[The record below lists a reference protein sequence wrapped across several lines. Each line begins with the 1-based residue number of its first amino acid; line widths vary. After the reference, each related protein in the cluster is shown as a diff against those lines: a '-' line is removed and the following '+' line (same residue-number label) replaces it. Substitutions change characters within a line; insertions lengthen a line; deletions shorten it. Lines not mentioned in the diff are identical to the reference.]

1 MKTVV
6 LQVPETYEIPA
17 QLFSMTPDEVGAVIT
32 IGIES
37 VLAGQQNALLL
48 SETTVETRIRETY
61 ESRIQQLVGQIT
73 EQERQRKCDQEAFL
87 SQQTQFKE
95 VFYKDNER
103 LREAIV
109 ERDVQIKTM
118 ELTKRDE
125 VAREIAE
132 MRDRTSAIIGEKERS
147 LESYRQTFERGLGS
161 LRLTTSAKGDAG
173 ERMFSQFAEQAFA
186 DFEGFSIENKSCIG
200 GQGDYHMFFK
210 DFNVLA
216 DAKLYTNKVGAQQR
230 TKIIGDLKRN
240 PHIRFAWLVSMNTKI
255 DRWDRGPVMF
265 EPIEGN
271 RYICHINEL
280 AEQSNPVAFLKSVW
294 FVCSIINEYLVK
306 EDVGDAEEVRYKDVH
321 LRSLDKFRAMRKTV
335 GELKQVILTLGSI
348 RDRLDSSIA
357 DLLRDEVPTL
367 MEAQNQTL
375 MAWLQANI
383 EYVNGDDS
391 AQIKSTD
398 MWYKF
403 RRDNAAT
410 LGDFTPEKFREGLGV
425 CLPEEQLVRGKGS
438 IVVKCVRW
446 VGSQSAAAIR
456 ITTTVFD
463 KTK

>member
-1 MKTVV
+1 MKTIT
-6 LQVPETYEIPA
+6 LKLPETYVVPVA
-17 QLFSMTPDEVGAVIT
+17 LFELGPDEVGAVIT
-32 IGIES
+32 IGVES

-61 ESRIQQLVGQIT
+61 ESRIQQLMSQIA
-73 EQERQRKCDQEAFL
+73 EQERQRKCDQEYFL

-95 VFYKDNER
+95 VFYKDIDK
-103 LREAIV
+103 LREGIV
-109 ERDVQIKTM
+109 ERDVRIKTM
-118 ELTKRDE
+118 ELAKRDE
-125 VAREIAE
+125 IGREIAE
-132 MRDRTSAIIGEKERS
+132 MRERTTAIIGEKERS
-147 LESYRQTFERGLGS
+147 LESYRQTFERGLSS
-161 LRLTTSAKGDAG
+161 LRLTTSAKGDVG

-186 DFEGFSIENKSCIG
+186 DFDGFAIENKSCIG
-200 GQGDYHMFFK
+200 GQGDYHLFFK

-280 AEQSNPVAFLKSVW
+280 VEQSNPAAFLKSVW

-306 EDVGDAEEVRYKDVH
+306 EDAGEADELRYKDIH
-321 LRSLDKFRAMRKTV
+321 LRSLEKFRAMRKTAA
-335 GELKQVILTLGSI
+335 ELKQVITTLGSI
-348 RDRLDSSIA
+348 KERLDSSIS

-367 MEAQNQTL
+367 MEAQNQML
-375 MAWLQANI
+375 MTWLQTNI
-383 EYVNGDDS
+383 EYVGGDDA

-403 RRDNAAT
+403 RRDNSAT
-410 LGDFTPEKFREGLGV
+410 LGDFTPEKFRDGLCV
-425 CLPEEQLVRGKGS
+425 CLPEEQLIRGKGS
-438 IVVKCVRW
+438 IVVKRVRW
-446 VGSQSAAAIR
+446 IGSNG
-456 ITTTVFD
+456 TTTI
-463 KTK
+463 KIAPI

>member
-1 MKTVV
+1 MKTIT
-6 LQVPETYEIPA
+6 LKLPETYVVPVG
-17 QLFSMTPDEVGAVIT
+17 LFELGPNEVGAVIT
-32 IGIES
+32 IGVES

-48 SETTVETRIRETY
+48 SETAVETRIRETY
-61 ESRIQQLVGQIT
+61 ESRIQQLMSQIG
-73 EQERQRKCDQEAFL
+73 EQERQRKCDQESFL

-103 LREAIV
+103 LREGIV
-109 ERDVQIKTM
+109 ERDVRIKTM
-118 ELTKRDE
+118 ELAKRDE
-125 VAREIAE
+125 IGREIAE
-132 MRDRTSAIIGEKERS
+132 MRERTTAIIGEKERS
-147 LESYRQTFERGLGS
+147 LETYRQTFERGLSS
-161 LRLTTSAKGDAG
+161 LRLTTSAKGDVG

-186 DFEGFSIENKSCIG
+186 DFDGFAIENKSCIG
-200 GQGDYHMFFK
+200 GQGDYHLFFK

-280 AEQSNPVAFLKSVW
+280 IEQSNPAAFLKSVW

-306 EDVGDAEEVRYKDVH
+306 EDAGEADELRYKDIH
-321 LRSLDKFRAMRKTV
+321 LRSLEKFRAMRKTV
-335 GELKQVILTLGSI
+335 AELKQVIATLGSI
-348 RDRLDSSIA
+348 KDRLDSSIA

-367 MEAQNQTL
+367 MEAQNQML
-375 MAWLQANI
+375 MTWLQTNI
-383 EYVNGDDS
+383 EYVSGDDS

-403 RRDNAAT
+403 RRDNSAT
-410 LGDFTPEKFREGLGV
+410 LGDFTPEKFRDGLCV
-425 CLPEEQLVRGKGS
+425 CLPEEQLIRGKGS
-438 IVVKCVRW
+438 IVVKRVRW
-446 VGSQSAAAIR
+446 IGSNGTAAIK
-456 ITTTVFD
+456 IAPL
-463 KTK
+463 

>member
-1 MKTVV
+1 MKTVT
-6 LQVPETYEIPA
+6 LQVPETYDIPA
-17 QLFSMTPDEVGAVIT
+17 QLFSFAPDEVGAVIQ
-32 IGIES
+32 IGVES
-37 VLAGQQNALLL
+37 VLAGKHSALLL

-61 ESRIQQLVGQIT
+61 ESRIQQLVTQIA
-73 EQERQRKCDQEAFL
+73 EQKETFI
-87 SQQTQFKE
+87 SQQAQFKE
-95 VFYKDNER
+95 FFYKDNER

-118 ELTKRDE
+118 ELAKRDE

-132 MRDRTSAIIGEKERS
+132 MRDRTTAIIGEKERS
-147 LESYRQTFERGLGS
+147 LETYRQTFERGLGS
-161 LRLTTSAKGDAG
+161 LRLTTSAKGDVG
-173 ERMFSQFAEQAFA
+173 ERMFNQIAEQAFT
-186 DFEGFSIENKSCIG
+186 DFDGFSIENKSCIG
-200 GQGDYHMFFK
+200 GQGDYHLFFK

-271 RYICHINEL
+271 RYLCHINEL
-280 AEQSNPVAFLKSVW
+280 AEQSNPAAFLKSVW
-294 FVCSIINEYLVK
+294 FVCSVINEYLVK
-306 EDVGDAEEVRYKDVH
+306 EDVGEAEELRYKDIH
-321 LRSLDKFRAMRKTV
+321 LRSIEKFRAMRKTA
-335 GELKQVILTLGSI
+335 GELKQVITTLGSI

-357 DLLRDEVPTL
+357 ELLRDEAPTL

-375 MAWLQANI
+375 MAWLRANI
-383 EYVNGDDS
+383 EYVAGDE
-391 AQIKSTD
+391 AATIKSTD

-425 CLPEEQLVRGKGS
+425 CLPEEQLIRGKGS

-446 VGSQSAAAIR
+446 VGSGTPIQ
-456 ITTTVFD
+456 ITTTIFD

>member
-1 MKTVV
+1 MKTIT
-6 LQVPETYEIPA
+6 LKLPETYVVPTA
-17 QLFSMTPDEVGAVIT
+17 LFELGPDEVGAVIT
-32 IGIES
+32 IGVES

-61 ESRIQQLVGQIT
+61 ESRIQQLMSQIA
-73 EQERQRKCDQEAFL
+73 EQERQRKCDQEYFL

-95 VFYKDNER
+95 VFYKDIDK
-103 LREAIV
+103 LREGIV
-109 ERDVQIKTM
+109 ERDVRIKTM
-118 ELTKRDE
+118 ELAKRDE
-125 VAREIAE
+125 IGREIAE
-132 MRDRTSAIIGEKERS
+132 MRERTTAIISEKERS
-147 LESYRQTFERGLGS
+147 LESYRQTFERGLSS
-161 LRLTTSAKGDAG
+161 LRLTTSAKGDVG
-173 ERMFSQFAEQAFA
+173 ERMFSQFAEQAFT
-186 DFEGFSIENKSCIG
+186 DFDGFAIENKSCIG
-200 GQGDYHMFFK
+200 GQGDYHLFFK

-280 AEQSNPVAFLKSVW
+280 VEQSNPAAFLKSVW

-306 EDVGDAEEVRYKDVH
+306 EDAGEADELRYKDIH
-321 LRSLDKFRAMRKTV
+321 LRSLEKFRAMRKTV
-335 GELKQVILTLGSI
+335 AELKQVIATLGSI
-348 RDRLDSSIA
+348 RERLDSSIA

-367 MEAQNQTL
+367 MEAQNQML
-375 MAWLQANI
+375 MAWLQTNI
-383 EYVNGDDS
+383 EYVSGDDA

-403 RRDNAAT
+403 RRDNSAT
-410 LGDFTPEKFREGLGV
+410 IGDFTPEKFRDGLCV
-425 CLPEEQLVRGKGS
+425 CLPEEQLIRGKGS
-438 IVVKCVRW
+438 IVVKRVRW
-446 VGSQSAAAIR
+446 IGSNGTAT
-456 ITTTVFD
+456 ITIL
-463 KTK
+463 KI

>member
-1 MKTVV
+1 MKTIT
-6 LQVPETYEIPA
+6 LKLPETYVVPVA
-17 QLFSMTPDEVGAVIT
+17 LFELGPDEVGAVIT
-32 IGIES
+32 IGVES

-61 ESRIQQLVGQIT
+61 ESRIQQLMSQIG
-73 EQERQRKCDQEAFL
+73 EQERQRKCDQESFL

-103 LREAIV
+103 LREAIA
-109 ERDVQIKTM
+109 ERDVRIKTM
-118 ELTKRDE
+118 ELAKRDE
-125 VAREIAE
+125 IGREIAE
-132 MRDRTSAIIGEKERS
+132 MRERTTAIIGEKERS
-147 LESYRQTFERGLGS
+147 LETYRQTFERGLSS
-161 LRLTTSAKGDAG
+161 LRLTTSAKGDVG

-186 DFEGFSIENKSCIG
+186 DFDGFAIENKSCIG
-200 GQGDYHMFFK
+200 GQGDYHLFFK

-280 AEQSNPVAFLKSVW
+280 VEQSNPAAFLKSVW

-306 EDVGDAEEVRYKDVH
+306 EDAGEADELRYKDIH
-321 LRSLDKFRAMRKTV
+321 LRSLEKFRAMRKTV
-335 GELKQVILTLGSI
+335 AELKQVIATLGSI
-348 RDRLDSSIA
+348 KERLDSSIS

-367 MEAQNQTL
+367 MEAQNQML
-375 MAWLQANI
+375 MTWLQTNI
-383 EYVNGDDS
+383 EYVGGDDS

-403 RRDNAAT
+403 RRDNSAT
-410 LGDFTPEKFREGLGV
+410 LGDFTPEKFRDGLCV
-425 CLPEEQLVRGKGS
+425 CLPEEQLIRGKGS
-438 IVVKCVRW
+438 IVVKRVRW
-446 VGSQSAAAIR
+446 IGSNGTAAIK
-456 ITTTVFD
+456 IAPL
-463 KTK
+463 

>member
-1 MKTVV
+1 MKTIT
-6 LQVPETYEIPA
+6 LKLPETYVVPVA
-17 QLFSMTPDEVGAVIT
+17 LFELGPDEVGAVIT
-32 IGIES
+32 IGVES

-61 ESRIQQLVGQIT
+61 ESRIQQLMSQIA
-73 EQERQRKCDQEAFL
+73 EQERQRKCDQEYFL

-95 VFYKDNER
+95 VFYKDIDK
-103 LREAIV
+103 LREGIV
-109 ERDVQIKTM
+109 ERDVRIKTM
-118 ELTKRDE
+118 ELAKRDE
-125 VAREIAE
+125 IGREIAE
-132 MRDRTSAIIGEKERS
+132 MRERTTAIIGEKERS
-147 LESYRQTFERGLGS
+147 LESYRQTFERGLSS
-161 LRLTTSAKGDAG
+161 LRLTTSAKGDVG

-186 DFEGFSIENKSCIG
+186 DFDGFAIENKSCIG
-200 GQGDYHMFFK
+200 GQGDYHLFFK

-280 AEQSNPVAFLKSVW
+280 VEQSNPAAFLKSVW

-306 EDVGDAEEVRYKDVH
+306 EDAGEADELRYKDIH
-321 LRSLDKFRAMRKTV
+321 LRSLEKFRAMRKTAA
-335 GELKQVILTLGSI
+335 ELKQVITTLGSI
-348 RDRLDSSIA
+348 KERLDSSIS

-367 MEAQNQTL
+367 MEAQNQML
-375 MAWLQANI
+375 MTWLQTNI
-383 EYVNGDDS
+383 EYVGGDDA

-403 RRDNAAT
+403 RRDNSAT
-410 LGDFTPEKFREGLGV
+410 LGDFTPEKFRDGLCV
-425 CLPEEQLVRGKGS
+425 CLPEEQLIRGKGS
-438 IVVKCVRW
+438 IVVKRVRW
-446 VGSQSAAAIR
+446 IGSNGTAAIT
-456 ITTTVFD
+456 IL
-463 KTK
+463 KIS

>member
-1 MKTVV
+1 MKTVT
-6 LQVPETYEIPA
+6 LQVPETYDIPV
-17 QLFSMTPDEVGAVIT
+17 QLFSFAPDEVGAVIQ
-32 IGIES
+32 IGVES
-37 VLAGQQNALLL
+37 VLAGKHSALLL

-61 ESRIQQLVGQIT
+61 ESRIQQLVAQIA
-73 EQERQRKCDQEAFL
+73 EQKETFI
-87 SQQTQFKE
+87 SQQAQFKE
-95 VFYKDNER
+95 FFYKDNER

-118 ELTKRDE
+118 ELAKRDE

-132 MRDRTSAIIGEKERS
+132 MRDRTTAIIGEKERS
-147 LESYRQTFERGLGS
+147 LETYRQTFERGLGS
-161 LRLTTSAKGDAG
+161 LRLTTSAKGDVG
-173 ERMFSQFAEQAFA
+173 ERMFNQIAEQAFA
-186 DFEGFSIENKSCIG
+186 DFDGFSIENKSCIG
-200 GQGDYHMFFK
+200 GQGDYHLFFK

-271 RYICHINEL
+271 RYLCHINEL
-280 AEQSNPVAFLKSVW
+280 AEQSNPAAFLKSVW
-294 FVCSIINEYLVK
+294 FVCSVINEYLVK
-306 EDVGDAEEVRYKDVH
+306 EDVGNAEELRYKDIH
-321 LRSLDKFRAMRKTV
+321 LRSIEKFRAMRKTAA
-335 GELKQVILTLGSI
+335 ELKQVITTLGSI
-348 RDRLDSSIA
+348 RERLDSSIA
-357 DLLRDEVPTL
+357 ELLRDEAPTL

-375 MAWLQANI
+375 MAWLRANI
-383 EYVNGDDS
+383 EYVAGDEA

-410 LGDFTPEKFREGLGV
+410 LGDFTPEKFREGLGI
-425 CLPEEQLVRGKGS
+425 CLPEEQLIRGKGS

-446 VGSQSAAAIR
+446 VGAGTPIQ
-456 ITTTVFD
+456 ITTTVID

>member
-1 MKTVV
+1 MKTIT
-6 LQVPETYEIPA
+6 LKLPETYVVPVA
-17 QLFSMTPDEVGAVIT
+17 LFELGPDEVGAVIT
-32 IGIES
+32 IGVES

-61 ESRIQQLVGQIT
+61 ESRIQQLMGQNA
-73 EQERQRKCDQEAFL
+73 EQERQRKCDQESFL

-103 LREAIV
+103 LREVIA
-109 ERDVQIKTM
+109 ERDVRIKTM
-118 ELTKRDE
+118 ELAKRDE
-125 VAREIAE
+125 IGREIAE
-132 MRDRTSAIIGEKERS
+132 MRERTTAIIGEKERS
-147 LESYRQTFERGLGS
+147 LESYRQTFERGLSS
-161 LRLTTSAKGDAG
+161 LRLTTSAKGDVG
-173 ERMFSQFAEQAFA
+173 ERMFSQFAEQAFT
-186 DFEGFSIENKSCIG
+186 DFDGFAIENKSCIG
-200 GQGDYHMFFK
+200 GQGDYHLFFK

-280 AEQSNPVAFLKSVW
+280 VEQSNPAAFLKSVW

-306 EDVGDAEEVRYKDVH
+306 EDAGEADELRYKDIH
-321 LRSLDKFRAMRKTV
+321 LRSLEKFRAMRKTV
-335 GELKQVILTLGSI
+335 AELKQVITTLGSI
-348 RDRLDSSIA
+348 KERLDSSIA

-367 MEAQNQTL
+367 MEAQNQML
-375 MAWLQANI
+375 MTWLQTNI
-383 EYVNGDDS
+383 EYVGGDDS

-403 RRDNAAT
+403 RRDNSAT
-410 LGDFTPEKFREGLGV
+410 IGDFTPEKFRDGLCV
-425 CLPEEQLVRGKGS
+425 CLPEEQLIRGKGS
-438 IVVKCVRW
+438 IVVKRVRW
-446 VGSQSAAAIR
+446 IGSNGTATIKIAPL
-456 ITTTVFD
+456 
-463 KTK
+463 

>member
-1 MKTVV
+1 MKTIT
-6 LQVPETYEIPA
+6 LKLPETYVVPVA
-17 QLFSMTPDEVGAVIT
+17 LFELGPDEVGAVIT
-32 IGIES
+32 IGVES

-61 ESRIQQLVGQIT
+61 ESRIQQLMCQIA
-73 EQERQRKCDQEAFL
+73 EQERQRKCDQEYFL

-95 VFYKDNER
+95 VFYKDIDK
-103 LREAIV
+103 LREGIV
-109 ERDVQIKTM
+109 ERDVRIKTM
-118 ELTKRDE
+118 ELAKRDE
-125 VAREIAE
+125 IGREIAE
-132 MRDRTSAIIGEKERS
+132 MRERTTAIIGEKERS
-147 LESYRQTFERGLGS
+147 LESYRQTFERGLSS
-161 LRLTTSAKGDAG
+161 LRLTTSAKGDVG

-186 DFEGFSIENKSCIG
+186 DFDGFAIENKSCIG
-200 GQGDYHMFFK
+200 GQGDYHLFFK

-280 AEQSNPVAFLKSVW
+280 VEQSNPAAFLKSVW

-306 EDVGDAEEVRYKDVH
+306 EDAGEADELRYKDIH
-321 LRSLDKFRAMRKTV
+321 LRSLEKFRAMRKTV
-335 GELKQVILTLGSI
+335 AELKQVIATLGSI
-348 RDRLDSSIA
+348 KDRLDSSIA

-367 MEAQNQTL
+367 MEAQNQML
-375 MAWLQANI
+375 MTWLQTNI
-383 EYVNGDDS
+383 EYVGGDDA

-403 RRDNAAT
+403 RRDNSAT
-410 LGDFTPEKFREGLGV
+410 LGDFTPEKFRDGLCV
-425 CLPEEQLVRGKGS
+425 CLPEEQLIRGKGS
-438 IVVKCVRW
+438 IVVKRVRW
-446 VGSQSAAAIR
+446 IGSNGTAAIT
-456 ITTTVFD
+456 IL
-463 KTK
+463 KI

>member
-1 MKTVV
+1 MKTIT
-6 LQVPETYEIPA
+6 LKLPETYIVPVA
-17 QLFSMTPDEVGAVIT
+17 LFELGPDEVGAVIT
-32 IGIES
+32 IGLES

-48 SETTVETRIRETY
+48 SETAVETRIRETY
-61 ESRIQQLVGQIT
+61 ESRIQQLMSQIG
-73 EQERQRKCDQEAFL
+73 EQERQRKCDQESFL

-103 LREAIV
+103 LREGIV
-109 ERDVQIKTM
+109 ERDVRIKTM
-118 ELTKRDE
+118 ELAKRDE
-125 VAREIAE
+125 IGREIAE
-132 MRDRTSAIIGEKERS
+132 MRERTTAIIGEKERS
-147 LESYRQTFERGLGS
+147 LETYRQTFERGLSS
-161 LRLTTSAKGDAG
+161 LRLTTSAKGDVG

-186 DFEGFSIENKSCIG
+186 DFDGFAIENKSCIG
-200 GQGDYHMFFK
+200 GQGDYHLFFK

-280 AEQSNPVAFLKSVW
+280 VEQSNPAAFLKSVW

-306 EDVGDAEEVRYKDVH
+306 EDAGEADELRYKDIH
-321 LRSLDKFRAMRKTV
+321 LRSLEKFRAMRKTV
-335 GELKQVILTLGSI
+335 AELKQVIATLGSI
-348 RDRLDSSIA
+348 KDRLDSSIS

-367 MEAQNQTL
+367 MEAQNQML
-375 MAWLQANI
+375 MTWLQTNI
-383 EYVNGDDS
+383 EYVGGDDA

-403 RRDNAAT
+403 RRDNSAT
-410 LGDFTPEKFREGLGV
+410 LGDFTPEKFRDGLCV
-425 CLPEEQLVRGKGS
+425 CLPEEQLIRGKGS
-438 IVVKCVRW
+438 IVVKRVRW
-446 VGSQSAAAIR
+446 IGSNGTGV
-456 ITTTVFD
+456 ITLL
-463 KTK
+463 KIS

>member
-1 MKTVV
+1 MKT
-6 LQVPETYEIPA
+6 LTLKLPETYVVPVA
-17 QLFSMTPDEVGAVIT
+17 LFELGPDEVGAVIT
-32 IGIES
+32 IGVES

-48 SETTVETRIRETY
+48 SETAVETRIRETY
-61 ESRIQQLVGQIT
+61 ESRIQQLMCQIA
-73 EQERQRKCDQEAFL
+73 EQERQRKCDQEYFL

-95 VFYKDNER
+95 VFYKDIDK
-103 LREAIV
+103 LREGIV
-109 ERDVQIKTM
+109 ERDVRIKTM
-118 ELTKRDE
+118 ELAKRDE
-125 VAREIAE
+125 IGREIAE
-132 MRDRTSAIIGEKERS
+132 MRERTTAIIGEKERS
-147 LESYRQTFERGLGS
+147 LESYRQTFERGLSS
-161 LRLTTSAKGDAG
+161 LRLTTSAKGDVG

-186 DFEGFSIENKSCIG
+186 DFDGFAIENKSCIG
-200 GQGDYHMFFK
+200 GQGDYHLFFK

-280 AEQSNPVAFLKSVW
+280 VEQSNPVAFLKSVW

-306 EDVGDAEEVRYKDVH
+306 EDAGEADELRYKDIH
-321 LRSLDKFRAMRKTV
+321 LRSLEKFRAMRKTV
-335 GELKQVILTLGSI
+335 AELKQVIATLGSI
-348 RDRLDSSIA
+348 KERLDSSIA

-367 MEAQNQTL
+367 MEAQNQML
-375 MAWLQANI
+375 MAWLQTNI
-383 EYVNGDDS
+383 EYVGGDDA

-403 RRDNAAT
+403 RRDNSAT
-410 LGDFTPEKFREGLGV
+410 LGDFTPEKFRDGLCV
-425 CLPEEQLVRGKGS
+425 CLPEEQLIRGKGS
-438 IVVKCVRW
+438 IVVKRVRW
-446 VGSQSAAAIR
+446 IGSNGTATIKIAPL
-456 ITTTVFD
+456 
-463 KTK
+463 

>member
-1 MKTVV
+1 MKTIT
-6 LQVPETYEIPA
+6 LKLPETYVVPVA
-17 QLFSMTPDEVGAVIT
+17 LFELGPDEVGAVIT
-32 IGIES
+32 IGVES

-61 ESRIQQLVGQIT
+61 ESRIQQLMSQIA
-73 EQERQRKCDQEAFL
+73 EQERQRKCDQEYFL

-95 VFYKDNER
+95 VFYKDIDK
-103 LREAIV
+103 LREGIV
-109 ERDVQIKTM
+109 ERDVRIKTM
-118 ELTKRDE
+118 ELAKRDE
-125 VAREIAE
+125 IGREIAE
-132 MRDRTSAIIGEKERS
+132 MRERTTAIIGEKERS
-147 LESYRQTFERGLGS
+147 LESYRQTFERGLSS
-161 LRLTTSAKGDAG
+161 LRLTTSAKGDVG

-186 DFEGFSIENKSCIG
+186 DFDGFAIENKSCIG
-200 GQGDYHMFFK
+200 GQGDYHLFFK

-280 AEQSNPVAFLKSVW
+280 VEQSNPAAFLKSVW

-306 EDVGDAEEVRYKDVH
+306 EDAGEADELRYKDIH
-321 LRSLDKFRAMRKTV
+321 LRSLEKFRAMRKTAA
-335 GELKQVILTLGSI
+335 ELKQVITTLGSI
-348 RDRLDSSIA
+348 KERLDSSIS

-367 MEAQNQTL
+367 MEAQNQML
-375 MAWLQANI
+375 MTWLQTNI
-383 EYVNGDDS
+383 EYVSGDDA

-403 RRDNAAT
+403 RRDNSAT
-410 LGDFTPEKFREGLGV
+410 LGDFTPEKFRDGLCV
-425 CLPEEQLVRGKGS
+425 CLPEEQLIRGKGS
-438 IVVKCVRW
+438 IVVKRVRW
-446 VGSQSAAAIR
+446 IGSNGTAAIT
-456 ITTTVFD
+456 IL
-463 KTK
+463 KIS

>member
-1 MKTVV
+1 MKTIT
-6 LQVPETYEIPA
+6 LKLPETYVVPA
-17 QLFSMTPDEVGAVIT
+17 ALFDLGPDEVGAVIT
-32 IGIES
+32 IGVES

-48 SETTVETRIRETY
+48 SETAVETRIRETY
-61 ESRIQQLVGQIT
+61 ESRIQQLMSQIG
-73 EQERQRKCDQEAFL
+73 EQERQRKCDQEYFL

-103 LREAIV
+103 LREAIA
-109 ERDVQIKTM
+109 ERDVRIKTM
-118 ELTKRDE
+118 ELAKRDE
-125 VAREIAE
+125 IGREIAE
-132 MRDRTSAIIGEKERS
+132 MRERTTAIIGEKERS
-147 LESYRQTFERGLGS
+147 LESYRQTFERGLSS
-161 LRLTTSAKGDAG
+161 LRLTTSAKGDVG

-186 DFEGFSIENKSCIG
+186 DFDGFAIENKSCIG
-200 GQGDYHMFFK
+200 GQGDYHLFFK

-280 AEQSNPVAFLKSVW
+280 VEQSNPAAFLKSVW

-306 EDVGDAEEVRYKDVH
+306 EDAGEADELRYKDIH
-321 LRSLDKFRAMRKTV
+321 LRSLEKFRAMRKTV
-335 GELKQVILTLGSI
+335 AELKQVIATLGSI
-348 RDRLDSSIA
+348 KERLDSSIA

-367 MEAQNQTL
+367 MEAQNQML
-375 MAWLQANI
+375 MTWLQTNI
-383 EYVNGDDS
+383 EYVGGDDA

-403 RRDNAAT
+403 RRDNSAT
-410 LGDFTPEKFREGLGV
+410 LGDFTPEKFRDGLCV
-425 CLPEEQLVRGKGS
+425 CLPEEQLIRGKGS
-438 IVVKCVRW
+438 IVVKRVRW
-446 VGSQSAAAIR
+446 IGSNGTAAIK
-456 ITTTVFD
+456 IAPL
-463 KTK
+463 

>member
-1 MKTVV
+1 MKTIT
-6 LQVPETYEIPA
+6 LKLPETYIVPVA
-17 QLFSMTPDEVGAVIT
+17 LFELGPDEVGAVIT
-32 IGIES
+32 IGLES

-48 SETTVETRIRETY
+48 SETAVETRIRETY
-61 ESRIQQLVGQIT
+61 ESRIQQLMSQIG
-73 EQERQRKCDQEAFL
+73 EQERQRKCDQESFL

-103 LREAIV
+103 LREGIV
-109 ERDVQIKTM
+109 ERDVRIKTM
-118 ELTKRDE
+118 ELAKRDE
-125 VAREIAE
+125 IGREIAE
-132 MRDRTSAIIGEKERS
+132 MRERTTAIIGEKERS
-147 LESYRQTFERGLGS
+147 LETYRQTFERGLSS
-161 LRLTTSAKGDAG
+161 LRLTTSAKGDVG
-173 ERMFSQFAEQAFA
+173 ERMFSQFAEQAFT
-186 DFEGFSIENKSCIG
+186 DFDGFAIENKSCIG
-200 GQGDYHMFFK
+200 GQGDYHLFFK

-280 AEQSNPVAFLKSVW
+280 VEQSNPAAFLKSVW

-306 EDVGDAEEVRYKDVH
+306 EDAGEADELRYKDIH
-321 LRSLDKFRAMRKTV
+321 LRSLEKFRAMRKTV
-335 GELKQVILTLGSI
+335 AELKQVIATLGSI
-348 RDRLDSSIA
+348 KDRLDSSIS

-367 MEAQNQTL
+367 MEAQNQML
-375 MAWLQANI
+375 MTWLQTNI
-383 EYVNGDDS
+383 EYVGGDDA

-403 RRDNAAT
+403 RRDNSAT
-410 LGDFTPEKFREGLGV
+410 LGDFTPEKFRDGLCV
-425 CLPEEQLVRGKGS
+425 CLPEEQLIRGKGS
-438 IVVKCVRW
+438 IVVKRVRW
-446 VGSQSAAAIR
+446 IGSNGTGV
-456 ITTTVFD
+456 ITLL
-463 KTK
+463 KIS

>member
-1 MKTVV
+1 MKTIT
-6 LQVPETYEIPA
+6 LKLPETYVVPVA
-17 QLFSMTPDEVGAVIT
+17 LFELGPDEVGAVIT
-32 IGIES
+32 IGVES

-61 ESRIQQLVGQIT
+61 ESRIQQLMSQIA
-73 EQERQRKCDQEAFL
+73 EQERQRKCDQEYFL

-95 VFYKDNER
+95 VFYKDIDK
-103 LREAIV
+103 LREGIV
-109 ERDVQIKTM
+109 ERDVRIKTM
-118 ELTKRDE
+118 ELAKRDE
-125 VAREIAE
+125 IGREIAE
-132 MRDRTSAIIGEKERS
+132 MRERTTAIIGEKERS
-147 LESYRQTFERGLGS
+147 LESYRQTFERGLSS
-161 LRLTTSAKGDAG
+161 LRLTTSAKGDVG

-186 DFEGFSIENKSCIG
+186 DFDGFAIENKSCIG
-200 GQGDYHMFFK
+200 GQGDYHLFFK

-280 AEQSNPVAFLKSVW
+280 VEQSNPAAFLKSVW

-306 EDVGDAEEVRYKDVH
+306 EDAGEADELRYKDIH
-321 LRSLDKFRAMRKTV
+321 LRSLEKFRAMRKTV
-335 GELKQVILTLGSI
+335 AELKQVITTLGSI
-348 RDRLDSSIA
+348 KERLDSSIS

-367 MEAQNQTL
+367 MEAQNQML
-375 MAWLQANI
+375 MTWLQTNI
-383 EYVNGDDS
+383 EYVGGDDA

-403 RRDNAAT
+403 RRDNSAT
-410 LGDFTPEKFREGLGV
+410 LGDFTPEKFRDGLCV
-425 CLPEEQLVRGKGS
+425 CLPEEQLIRGKGS
-438 IVVKCVRW
+438 IVVKRVRW
-446 VGSQSAAAIR
+446 IGSNG
-456 ITTTVFD
+456 TTTI
-463 KTK
+463 KIAPI

>member
-1 MKTVV
+1 MKTIT
-6 LQVPETYEIPA
+6 LKLPETYIVPVA
-17 QLFSMTPDEVGAVIT
+17 LFELGPDEVGAVIT
-32 IGIES
+32 IGLES

-48 SETTVETRIRETY
+48 SETAVETRIRETY
-61 ESRIQQLVGQIT
+61 ESRIQQLMSQIG
-73 EQERQRKCDQEAFL
+73 EQERQRKCDQESFL

-103 LREAIV
+103 LREGIV
-109 ERDVQIKTM
+109 ERDVRIKTM
-118 ELTKRDE
+118 ELAKRDE
-125 VAREIAE
+125 IGREIAE
-132 MRDRTSAIIGEKERS
+132 MRERTTAIIGEKERS
-147 LESYRQTFERGLGS
+147 LETYRQTFERGLSS
-161 LRLTTSAKGDAG
+161 LRLTTSAKGDVG
-173 ERMFSQFAEQAFA
+173 ERMFSQFADQAFT
-186 DFEGFSIENKSCIG
+186 DFDGFAIENKSCIG
-200 GQGDYHMFFK
+200 GQGDYHLFFK

-280 AEQSNPVAFLKSVW
+280 VEQSNPAAFLKSVW

-306 EDVGDAEEVRYKDVH
+306 EDAGEADELRYKDIH
-321 LRSLDKFRAMRKTV
+321 LRSLEKFRAMRKTV
-335 GELKQVILTLGSI
+335 AELKQVIATLGSI
-348 RDRLDSSIA
+348 KDRLDSSIS

-367 MEAQNQTL
+367 MEAQNQML
-375 MAWLQANI
+375 MTWLQTNI
-383 EYVNGDDS
+383 EYVGGDDA

-403 RRDNAAT
+403 RRDNSAT
-410 LGDFTPEKFREGLGV
+410 IGDFTPEKFRDGLCV
-425 CLPEEQLVRGKGS
+425 CLPEEQLIRGKGS
-438 IVVKCVRW
+438 IVVKRVRW
-446 VGSQSAAAIR
+446 IGSNGTGV
-456 ITTTVFD
+456 ITLL
-463 KTK
+463 KIS

>member
-1 MKTVV
+1 MKTVT
-6 LQVPETYEIPA
+6 LQVPETYDIPA
-17 QLFSMTPDEVGAVIT
+17 QLFSFAPDEVGAVIQ
-32 IGIES
+32 IGVES
-37 VLAGQQNALLL
+37 VLAGKHSALLL

-61 ESRIQQLVGQIT
+61 ESRIQQLVAQIA
-73 EQERQRKCDQEAFL
+73 EQKETFI
-87 SQQTQFKE
+87 SQQAQFKE
-95 VFYKDNER
+95 FFYKDNER

-118 ELTKRDE
+118 ELAKRDE

-132 MRDRTSAIIGEKERS
+132 MRDRTTAIIGEKERS
-147 LESYRQTFERGLGS
+147 LETYRQTFERGLGS
-161 LRLTTSAKGDAG
+161 LRLTTSAKGDVG
-173 ERMFSQFAEQAFA
+173 ERMFNQIADQAFA
-186 DFEGFSIENKSCIG
+186 DFDGFSIENKSCIG
-200 GQGDYHMFFK
+200 GQGDYHLFFK

-271 RYICHINEL
+271 RYLCHINEL
-280 AEQSNPVAFLKSVW
+280 AEQSNPAAFLKSVW
-294 FVCSIINEYLVK
+294 FVCSVINEYLVK
-306 EDVGDAEEVRYKDVH
+306 EDVGEAEELRYKDIH
-321 LRSLDKFRAMRKTV
+321 LRSIEKFRAMRKTA
-335 GELKQVILTLGSI
+335 GELKQVITTLGSI
-348 RDRLDSSIA
+348 RERLDSSIA
-357 DLLRDEVPTL
+357 ELLRDEAPTL

-375 MAWLQANI
+375 MAWLRANI
-383 EYVNGDDS
+383 EYVAGDE
-391 AQIKSTD
+391 AATIKSTD

-425 CLPEEQLVRGKGS
+425 CLPEEQLIRGKGS

-446 VGSQSAAAIR
+446 VGAGTPIQ
-456 ITTTVFD
+456 ITTTLFD

>member
-1 MKTVV
+1 MKTIT
-6 LQVPETYEIPA
+6 LKLPETYVVPA
-17 QLFSMTPDEVGAVIT
+17 ALFDLGPDEVGAVIT
-32 IGIES
+32 IGVES

-48 SETTVETRIRETY
+48 SETAVETRIRETY
-61 ESRIQQLVGQIT
+61 ESRIQQLMSQIG
-73 EQERQRKCDQEAFL
+73 EQERQRKCDQEHFL

-103 LREAIV
+103 LREAIA
-109 ERDVQIKTM
+109 ERDVRIKTM
-118 ELTKRDE
+118 ELAKRDE
-125 VAREIAE
+125 IGREIAE
-132 MRDRTSAIIGEKERS
+132 MRERTTAIIGEKERS
-147 LESYRQTFERGLGS
+147 LESYRQTFERGLSS
-161 LRLTTSAKGDAG
+161 LRLTTSAKGDVG

-186 DFEGFSIENKSCIG
+186 DFDGFAIENKSCIG
-200 GQGDYHMFFK
+200 GQGDYHLFFK

-280 AEQSNPVAFLKSVW
+280 VEQSNPAAFLKSVW

-306 EDVGDAEEVRYKDVH
+306 EDAGEADELRYKDIH
-321 LRSLDKFRAMRKTV
+321 LRSLEKFRAMRKTV
-335 GELKQVILTLGSI
+335 AELKQVIATLGSI
-348 RDRLDSSIA
+348 KERLDSSIA

-367 MEAQNQTL
+367 MEAQNQML
-375 MAWLQANI
+375 MTWLQTNI
-383 EYVNGDDS
+383 EYVGGDDA

-403 RRDNAAT
+403 RRDNSAT
-410 LGDFTPEKFREGLGV
+410 LGDFTPEKFRDGLCV
-425 CLPEEQLVRGKGS
+425 CLPEEQLIRGKGS
-438 IVVKCVRW
+438 IVVKRVRW
-446 VGSQSAAAIR
+446 IGSNGTAAIK
-456 ITTTVFD
+456 IAPL
-463 KTK
+463 

>member
-1 MKTVV
+1 MKTIT
-6 LQVPETYEIPA
+6 LKLPETYIVPVA
-17 QLFSMTPDEVGAVIT
+17 LFELGPDEVGAVIT
-32 IGIES
+32 IGLES

-48 SETTVETRIRETY
+48 SETAVETRIRETY
-61 ESRIQQLVGQIT
+61 ESRIQQLMSQIG
-73 EQERQRKCDQEAFL
+73 EQERQRKCDQESFL

-103 LREAIV
+103 LREGIV
-109 ERDVQIKTM
+109 ERDVRIKTM
-118 ELTKRDE
+118 ELAKRDE
-125 VAREIAE
+125 IGREIAE
-132 MRDRTSAIIGEKERS
+132 MRERTTAIIGEKERS
-147 LESYRQTFERGLGS
+147 LETYRQTFERGLSS
-161 LRLTTSAKGDAG
+161 LRLTTSAKGDVG

-186 DFEGFSIENKSCIG
+186 DFDGFAIENKSCIG
-200 GQGDYHMFFK
+200 GQGDYHLFFK

-280 AEQSNPVAFLKSVW
+280 VEQSNPAAFLKSVW

-306 EDVGDAEEVRYKDVH
+306 EDAGEADELRYKDIH
-321 LRSLDKFRAMRKTV
+321 LRSLEKFRAMRKTV
-335 GELKQVILTLGSI
+335 AELKQVIATLGSI
-348 RDRLDSSIA
+348 KDRLDSSIS

-367 MEAQNQTL
+367 MEAQNQML
-375 MAWLQANI
+375 MTWLQTNI
-383 EYVNGDDS
+383 EYVGGDDA

-403 RRDNAAT
+403 RRDNSAT
-410 LGDFTPEKFREGLGV
+410 IGDFTPEKFRDGLCV
-425 CLPEEQLVRGKGS
+425 CLPEEQLIRGKGS
-438 IVVKCVRW
+438 IVVKRVRW
-446 VGSQSAAAIR
+446 IGSNGTGV
-456 ITTTVFD
+456 ITLL
-463 KTK
+463 KIS

>member
-1 MKTVV
+1 MKTIT
-6 LQVPETYEIPA
+6 LKLPETYVVPVA
-17 QLFSMTPDEVGAVIT
+17 LFELGPDEVGAVIT
-32 IGIES
+32 IGVES

-48 SETTVETRIRETY
+48 SETAVETRIRETY
-61 ESRIQQLVGQIT
+61 ESRIQQLMSQIG
-73 EQERQRKCDQEAFL
+73 EQERQRKCDQEYFL

-103 LREAIV
+103 LREAIA
-109 ERDVQIKTM
+109 ERDVRIKTM
-118 ELTKRDE
+118 ELAKRDE
-125 VAREIAE
+125 IGREIAE
-132 MRDRTSAIIGEKERS
+132 MRERTTAIIGEKERS
-147 LESYRQTFERGLGS
+147 LESYRQTFERGLSS
-161 LRLTTSAKGDAG
+161 LRLTTSAKGDVG
-173 ERMFSQFAEQAFA
+173 ERMFSQFAEQAFT
-186 DFEGFSIENKSCIG
+186 DFDGFAIENKSCIG
-200 GQGDYHMFFK
+200 GQGDYHLFFK

-280 AEQSNPVAFLKSVW
+280 VEQSNPAAFLKSVW

-306 EDVGDAEEVRYKDVH
+306 EDAGEADELRYKDIH
-321 LRSLDKFRAMRKTV
+321 LRSLEKFRAMRKTV
-335 GELKQVILTLGSI
+335 AELKQVIATLGSI
-348 RDRLDSSIA
+348 KDRLDSSIA

-367 MEAQNQTL
+367 MEAQNQML
-375 MAWLQANI
+375 MTWLQTNI
-383 EYVNGDDS
+383 EYVGGDDA

-403 RRDNAAT
+403 RRDNSAT
-410 LGDFTPEKFREGLGV
+410 LGDFTPEKFRDGLCV
-425 CLPEEQLVRGKGS
+425 CLPEEQLIRGKGS
-438 IVVKCVRW
+438 IVVKRVRW
-446 VGSQSAAAIR
+446 IGSNGTAAIK
-456 ITTTVFD
+456 IAPL
-463 KTK
+463 

>member
-1 MKTVV
+1 MKTIT
-6 LQVPETYEIPA
+6 LQVPETYDIPA
-17 QLFSMTPDEVGAVIT
+17 QLFSFAPDEVGAVIQ
-32 IGIES
+32 IGVES
-37 VLAGQQNALLL
+37 VLAGKHSALLL

-61 ESRIQQLVGQIT
+61 ESRIQQLVAQIA
-73 EQERQRKCDQEAFL
+73 EQKESVL
-87 SQQTQFKE
+87 SQQAQFKE
-95 VFYKDNER
+95 FFYKDNER

-118 ELTKRDE
+118 ELAKRDE

-132 MRDRTSAIIGEKERS
+132 MRDRTTAIIGEKERS
-147 LESYRQTFERGLGS
+147 LETYRQTFERGLGS
-161 LRLTTSAKGDAG
+161 LRLTTSAKGDVG
-173 ERMFSQFAEQAFA
+173 ERMFNQIAEQAFA
-186 DFEGFSIENKSCIG
+186 DFDGFSIENKSCIG
-200 GQGDYHMFFK
+200 GQGDYHLFFK

-271 RYICHINEL
+271 RYLCHINEL
-280 AEQSNPVAFLKSVW
+280 AEQSNPAAFLKSVW
-294 FVCSIINEYLVK
+294 FVCSVINEYLVK
-306 EDVGDAEEVRYKDVH
+306 EDVGEAEELRYKDIH
-321 LRSLDKFRAMRKTV
+321 LRSIEKFRAMRKTAA
-335 GELKQVILTLGSI
+335 ELKQVITTLGSI

-357 DLLRDEVPTL
+357 ELLRDEAPTL

-375 MAWLQANI
+375 MAWLRANI
-383 EYVNGDDS
+383 EYVAGDE
-391 AQIKSTD
+391 AATIKSTD

-410 LGDFTPEKFREGLGV
+410 LGDFTPEKFREGLGI
-425 CLPEEQLVRGKGS
+425 CLPEEQLIRGKGS

-446 VGSQSAAAIR
+446 VGAGTPIQI
-456 ITTTVFD
+456 ITTTVID

>member
-1 MKTVV
+1 MKTII
-6 LQVPETYEIPA
+6 LKLPETYVVPVA
-17 QLFSMTPDEVGAVIT
+17 LFELGPDEVGAVIT
-32 IGIES
+32 IGVES

-61 ESRIQQLVGQIT
+61 ESRIQQLMSQIA
-73 EQERQRKCDQEAFL
+73 EQERQRKCDQESFL

-103 LREAIV
+103 LREVIA
-109 ERDVQIKTM
+109 ERDVRIKTM
-118 ELTKRDE
+118 ELAKRDE
-125 VAREIAE
+125 IGREIAE
-132 MRDRTSAIIGEKERS
+132 MRERTTAIIGEKERS
-147 LESYRQTFERGLGS
+147 LESYRQTFERGLSS
-161 LRLTTSAKGDAG
+161 LRLTTSAKGDVG
-173 ERMFSQFAEQAFA
+173 ERMFSQFAEQAFT
-186 DFEGFSIENKSCIG
+186 DFDGFAIENKSCIG
-200 GQGDYHMFFK
+200 GQGDYHLFFK

-280 AEQSNPVAFLKSVW
+280 VEQSNPAAFLKSVW

-306 EDVGDAEEVRYKDVH
+306 EDAGEADELRYKDIH
-321 LRSLDKFRAMRKTV
+321 LRSLEKFRAMRKTV
-335 GELKQVILTLGSI
+335 AELKQVITTLGSI
-348 RDRLDSSIA
+348 KERLDSSIA

-367 MEAQNQTL
+367 MEAQNQML
-375 MAWLQANI
+375 MTWLQTNI
-383 EYVNGDDS
+383 EYVGGDDS

-403 RRDNAAT
+403 RRDNSAT
-410 LGDFTPEKFREGLGV
+410 IGDFTPEKFRDGLCV
-425 CLPEEQLVRGKGS
+425 CLPEEQLIRGKGS
-438 IVVKCVRW
+438 IVVKRVRW
-446 VGSQSAAAIR
+446 IGSNGTAV
-456 ITTTVFD
+456 ITITPL
-463 KTK
+463 

>member
-1 MKTVV
+1 MKTIT
-6 LQVPETYEIPA
+6 LKLPETYVVPVS
-17 QLFSMTPDEVGAVIT
+17 LFELSPDEVGAVIT
-32 IGIES
+32 IGVES

-61 ESRIQQLVGQIT
+61 ESRIQQLMSQIG
-73 EQERQRKCDQEAFL
+73 EQERQRKCDQEYFL

-103 LREAIV
+103 LREAIA
-109 ERDVQIKTM
+109 ERDVRIKTM
-118 ELTKRDE
+118 ELAKRDE
-125 VAREIAE
+125 IGREIAE
-132 MRDRTSAIIGEKERS
+132 MRERTTAIIGEKERS
-147 LESYRQTFERGLGS
+147 LESYRQTFERGLSS
-161 LRLTTSAKGDAG
+161 LRLTTSAKGDVG

-186 DFEGFSIENKSCIG
+186 DFDGFAIENKSCIG

-280 AEQSNPVAFLKSVW
+280 AEQSNPAAFLKSVW

-306 EDVGDAEEVRYKDVH
+306 EDAGEADELRYKDIH

-335 GELKQVILTLGSI
+335 AELKQVIATLGSI
-348 RDRLDSSIA
+348 KDRLDSSIA

-367 MEAQNQTL
+367 MEAQNQML
-375 MAWLQANI
+375 MAWLQTNI
-383 EYVNGDDS
+383 EYVGGDDG

-403 RRDNAAT
+403 RRDNSAT
-410 LGDFTPEKFREGLGV
+410 LGDFTPEKFRDGLCV
-425 CLPEEQLVRGKGS
+425 CLPEEQLIRGKGS

-446 VGSQSAAAIR
+446 IGSTGTGTIKIASL
-456 ITTTVFD
+456 
-463 KTK
+463 

>member
-1 MKTVV
+1 MKTIT
-6 LQVPETYEIPA
+6 LKLPETYVVPVA
-17 QLFSMTPDEVGAVIT
+17 LFELGPDEVGAVIT
-32 IGIES
+32 IGVES

-48 SETTVETRIRETY
+48 SETAVETRIRETY
-61 ESRIQQLVGQIT
+61 ESRIQQLMCQIA
-73 EQERQRKCDQEAFL
+73 EQERQRKCDQEYFL

-95 VFYKDNER
+95 VFYKDIDK
-103 LREAIV
+103 LREGIV
-109 ERDVQIKTM
+109 ERDVRIKTM
-118 ELTKRDE
+118 ELAKRDE
-125 VAREIAE
+125 IGREIAE
-132 MRDRTSAIIGEKERS
+132 MRERTTAIIGEKERS
-147 LESYRQTFERGLGS
+147 LESYRQTFERGLSS
-161 LRLTTSAKGDAG
+161 LRLTTSAKGDVG

-186 DFEGFSIENKSCIG
+186 DFDGFAIENKSCIG
-200 GQGDYHMFFK
+200 GQGDYHLFFK

-280 AEQSNPVAFLKSVW
+280 VEQSNPAAFLKSVW

-306 EDVGDAEEVRYKDVH
+306 EDAGEADELRYKDIH
-321 LRSLDKFRAMRKTV
+321 LRSLEKFRAMRKTV
-335 GELKQVILTLGSI
+335 AELKQVIATLGSI
-348 RDRLDSSIA
+348 KDRLDSSIA

-367 MEAQNQTL
+367 MEAQNQML
-375 MAWLQANI
+375 MTWLQTNI
-383 EYVNGDDS
+383 EYVGGDDA

-403 RRDNAAT
+403 RRDNSAT
-410 LGDFTPEKFREGLGV
+410 LGDFTPEKFRDGLCV
-425 CLPEEQLVRGKGS
+425 CLPEEQLIRGKGS
-438 IVVKCVRW
+438 IVVKRVRW
-446 VGSQSAAAIR
+446 IGSNGTAAIK
-456 ITTTVFD
+456 IAPL
-463 KTK
+463 

>member
-1 MKTVV
+1 MKTIT
-6 LQVPETYEIPA
+6 LQVPETYDIPA
-17 QLFSMTPDEVGAVIT
+17 QLFSFAPDEVGAVIQ
-32 IGIES
+32 IGVES
-37 VLAGQQNALLL
+37 VLAGKHSALLL

-61 ESRIQQLVGQIT
+61 ESRIQQLVAQIA
-73 EQERQRKCDQEAFL
+73 EQKESVL
-87 SQQTQFKE
+87 SQQAQFKE
-95 VFYKDNER
+95 FFYKDNER

-118 ELTKRDE
+118 ELAKRDE

-132 MRDRTSAIIGEKERS
+132 MRDRTTAIIGEKERS
-147 LESYRQTFERGLGS
+147 LETYRQTFERGLGS
-161 LRLTTSAKGDAG
+161 LRLTTSAKGDVG
-173 ERMFSQFAEQAFA
+173 ERMFNQIAEQAFA
-186 DFEGFSIENKSCIG
+186 DFDGFSIENKSCIG
-200 GQGDYHMFFK
+200 GQGDYHLFFK

-271 RYICHINEL
+271 RYLCHINEL
-280 AEQSNPVAFLKSVW
+280 AEQSNPAAFLKSVW
-294 FVCSIINEYLVK
+294 FVCSVINEYLVK
-306 EDVGDAEEVRYKDVH
+306 EDVGNAEELRYKDIH
-321 LRSLDKFRAMRKTV
+321 LRSIEKFRAMRKTAA
-335 GELKQVILTLGSI
+335 ELKQVITTLGSI
-348 RDRLDSSIA
+348 RERLDSSIA
-357 DLLRDEVPTL
+357 ELLRDEAPTL

-375 MAWLQANI
+375 MAWLRANI
-383 EYVNGDDS
+383 EYVAGDEA

-410 LGDFTPEKFREGLGV
+410 LGDFTPEKFREGLGI
-425 CLPEEQLVRGKGS
+425 CLPEEQLIRGKGS

-446 VGSQSAAAIR
+446 VGAGTPIQ
-456 ITTTVFD
+456 ITTTLFD

>member
-1 MKTVV
+1 MKTIT
-6 LQVPETYEIPA
+6 LKLPETYIVPVA
-17 QLFSMTPDEVGAVIT
+17 LFELGPDEVGAVIT
-32 IGIES
+32 IGLES

-48 SETTVETRIRETY
+48 SETAVETRIRETY
-61 ESRIQQLVGQIT
+61 ESRIQQLMSQIG
-73 EQERQRKCDQEAFL
+73 EQERQRKCDQESFL

-103 LREAIV
+103 LREGIV
-109 ERDVQIKTM
+109 ERDVRIKTM
-118 ELTKRDE
+118 ELAKRDE
-125 VAREIAE
+125 IGREIAE
-132 MRDRTSAIIGEKERS
+132 MRERTTAIIGEKERS
-147 LESYRQTFERGLGS
+147 LETYRQTFERGLSS
-161 LRLTTSAKGDAG
+161 LRLTTSAKGDVG
-173 ERMFSQFAEQAFA
+173 ERMFSQFAEQAFT
-186 DFEGFSIENKSCIG
+186 DFDGFAIENKSCIG
-200 GQGDYHMFFK
+200 GQGDYHLFFK

-280 AEQSNPVAFLKSVW
+280 VEQSNPAAFLKSVW

-306 EDVGDAEEVRYKDVH
+306 EDAGEADELRYKDIH
-321 LRSLDKFRAMRKTV
+321 LRSLEKFRAMRKTV
-335 GELKQVILTLGSI
+335 AELKQVIATLGSI
-348 RDRLDSSIA
+348 KDRLDSSIS

-367 MEAQNQTL
+367 MEAQNQML
-375 MAWLQANI
+375 MTWLQTNI
-383 EYVNGDDS
+383 EYVGGDDA

-403 RRDNAAT
+403 RRDNSAT
-410 LGDFTPEKFREGLGV
+410 IGDFTPEKFRDGLCV
-425 CLPEEQLVRGKGS
+425 CLPEEQLIRGKGS
-438 IVVKCVRW
+438 IVVKRVRW
-446 VGSQSAAAIR
+446 IGSNGTGV
-456 ITTTVFD
+456 ITLL
-463 KTK
+463 KIS

>member
-1 MKTVV
+1 MKTVT
-6 LQVPETYEIPA
+6 LQVPETYDIPA
-17 QLFSMTPDEVGAVIT
+17 QLFSFAPDEVGAVIQ
-32 IGIES
+32 IGVES
-37 VLAGQQNALLL
+37 VLAGKHSALLL

-61 ESRIQQLVGQIT
+61 ESRIQQLVAQIA
-73 EQERQRKCDQEAFL
+73 EQKETFI
-87 SQQTQFKE
+87 SQQAQFKE
-95 VFYKDNER
+95 FFYKDNER
-103 LREAIV
+103 LRGAIV

-118 ELTKRDE
+118 ELAKRDE

-132 MRDRTSAIIGEKERS
+132 MRDRTTAIIGEKERS
-147 LESYRQTFERGLGS
+147 LETYRQTFERGLGS
-161 LRLTTSAKGDAG
+161 LRLTTSAKGDVG
-173 ERMFSQFAEQAFA
+173 ERMFNQIADQAFA
-186 DFEGFSIENKSCIG
+186 DFDGFSIENKSCIG
-200 GQGDYHMFFK
+200 GQGDYHLFFK

-271 RYICHINEL
+271 RYLCHINEL
-280 AEQSNPVAFLKSVW
+280 AEQSNPAAFLKSVW
-294 FVCSIINEYLVK
+294 FVCSVINEYLVK
-306 EDVGDAEEVRYKDVH
+306 EDVGEAEELRYKDIH
-321 LRSLDKFRAMRKTV
+321 LRSIEKFRAMRKTA
-335 GELKQVILTLGSI
+335 GELKQVITTLGSI

-357 DLLRDEVPTL
+357 ELLRDEAPTL

-375 MAWLQANI
+375 MAWLRANI
-383 EYVNGDDS
+383 EYVAGDEA

-403 RRDNAAT
+403 RRDNATT

-425 CLPEEQLVRGKGS
+425 CLPEEQLIRGKGS

-446 VGSQSAAAIR
+446 VGAGTAIQ
-456 ITTTVFD
+456 ITTTTIFD

>member
-1 MKTVV
+1 MKTIT
-6 LQVPETYEIPA
+6 LKLPETYIVPVA
-17 QLFSMTPDEVGAVIT
+17 LFELGPDEVGAVIT
-32 IGIES
+32 IGVES

-61 ESRIQQLVGQIT
+61 ESRIQQLIGQIG
-73 EQERQRKCDQEAFL
+73 EQERQRKCDQEYFL
-87 SQQTQFKE
+87 SQQMQFKE

-103 LREAIV
+103 LREAIA
-109 ERDVQIKTM
+109 ERDVRIKTM
-118 ELTKRDE
+118 ELAKRDE
-125 VAREIAE
+125 IGREIAE
-132 MRDRTSAIIGEKERS
+132 MRERTTAIIGEKERS
-147 LESYRQTFERGLGS
+147 LETYRQTFERGLSS
-161 LRLTTSAKGDAG
+161 LRLTTSAKGDVG

-186 DFEGFSIENKSCIG
+186 DFDGFAIENKSCIG
-200 GQGDYHMFFK
+200 GQGDYHLFFK

-280 AEQSNPVAFLKSVW
+280 VEQSNPAAFLKSVW

-306 EDVGDAEEVRYKDVH
+306 EDAGEADELRYKDIH
-321 LRSLDKFRAMRKTV
+321 LRSLEKFRAMRKTV
-335 GELKQVILTLGSI
+335 AELKQVIATLGSI
-348 RDRLDSSIA
+348 KDRLDSSIA

-367 MEAQNQTL
+367 MEAQNQML
-375 MAWLQANI
+375 MTWLQTNI
-383 EYVNGDDS
+383 EYVGGDDA

-403 RRDNAAT
+403 RRDNSAT
-410 LGDFTPEKFREGLGV
+410 LGDFTPEKFRDGLCV
-425 CLPEEQLVRGKGS
+425 CLPEEQLIRGKGS
-438 IVVKCVRW
+438 IVVKRVRW
-446 VGSQSAAAIR
+446 IGSNGTGAIT
-456 ITTTVFD
+456 IL
-463 KTK
+463 KI

>member
-1 MKTVV
+1 MKTVT
-6 LQVPETYEIPA
+6 LQVPETYDIPA
-17 QLFSMTPDEVGAVIT
+17 QLFSFSPDEVGAVIQ
-32 IGIES
+32 IGVES
-37 VLAGQQNALLL
+37 VLAGKHSALLL

-61 ESRIQQLVGQIT
+61 ESRIQQLIAQIA
-73 EQERQRKCDQEAFL
+73 EQKETFI
-87 SQQTQFKE
+87 SQQAQFKE
-95 VFYKDNER
+95 FFYKDNER

-118 ELTKRDE
+118 ELAKRDE

-132 MRDRTSAIIGEKERS
+132 MRDRTTAIIGEKERS
-147 LESYRQTFERGLGS
+147 LETYRQTFERGLGS
-161 LRLTTSAKGDAG
+161 LRLTTSAKGDVG
-173 ERMFSQFAEQAFA
+173 ERMFNQIADQAFA
-186 DFEGFSIENKSCIG
+186 DFDGFSIENKSCIG
-200 GQGDYHMFFK
+200 GQGDYHLFFK

-271 RYICHINEL
+271 RYLCHINEL
-280 AEQSNPVAFLKSVW
+280 AEQSNPAAFLKSVW
-294 FVCSIINEYLVK
+294 FVCSVINEYLVK
-306 EDVGDAEEVRYKDVH
+306 EDVGEAEELRYKDIH
-321 LRSLDKFRAMRKTV
+321 LRSIEKFRAMRKTA
-335 GELKQVILTLGSI
+335 GELKQVITTLGSI
-348 RDRLDSSIA
+348 RERLDSSIA
-357 DLLRDEVPTL
+357 ELLRDEAPTL

-375 MAWLQANI
+375 MAWLRANI
-383 EYVNGDDS
+383 EYVAGDE
-391 AQIKSTD
+391 AATIKSTD

-425 CLPEEQLVRGKGS
+425 CLPEEQLIRGKGS

-446 VGSQSAAAIR
+446 VGAGTAIQ
-456 ITTTVFD
+456 ITTTIFD

>member
-1 MKTVV
+1 MKTIT
-6 LQVPETYEIPA
+6 LQVPETYDIPV
-17 QLFSMTPDEVGAVIT
+17 QLFSFAPDEVGAVIQ
-32 IGIES
+32 IGVES
-37 VLAGQQNALLL
+37 VLAGKHSALLL

-61 ESRIQQLVGQIT
+61 ESRIQQLVAQIA
-73 EQERQRKCDQEAFL
+73 EQKETFI
-87 SQQTQFKE
+87 SQQAQFKE
-95 VFYKDNER
+95 FFYKDNER

-118 ELTKRDE
+118 ELAKRDE

-132 MRDRTSAIIGEKERS
+132 MRDRTTAIIGEKERS
-147 LESYRQTFERGLGS
+147 LETYRQTFERGLGS
-161 LRLTTSAKGDAG
+161 LRLTTSAKGDVG
-173 ERMFSQFAEQAFA
+173 ERMFNQIAEQAFA
-186 DFEGFSIENKSCIG
+186 DFDGFSIENKSCIG
-200 GQGDYHMFFK
+200 GQGDYHLFFK

-271 RYICHINEL
+271 RYLCHINEL
-280 AEQSNPVAFLKSVW
+280 AEQSNPAAFLKSVW
-294 FVCSIINEYLVK
+294 FVCSVINEYLVK
-306 EDVGDAEEVRYKDVH
+306 EDVGNAEELRYKDIH
-321 LRSLDKFRAMRKTV
+321 LRSIEKFRAMRKTAA
-335 GELKQVILTLGSI
+335 ELKQVITTLGSI
-348 RDRLDSSIA
+348 RERLDSSIA
-357 DLLRDEVPTL
+357 ELLRDEAPTL

-375 MAWLQANI
+375 MAWLRANI
-383 EYVNGDDS
+383 EYVAGDE
-391 AQIKSTD
+391 AATIKSTD

-410 LGDFTPEKFREGLGV
+410 LGDFTPEKFREGLGI
-425 CLPEEQLVRGKGS
+425 CLPEEQLIRGKGS

-446 VGSQSAAAIR
+446 VGAGTPIQ
-456 ITTTVFD
+456 ITTTIIV

>member
-1 MKTVV
+1 MKTIT
-6 LQVPETYEIPA
+6 LKLPETYVVPVA
-17 QLFSMTPDEVGAVIT
+17 LFELGPDEVGAVIT
-32 IGIES
+32 IGVES

-61 ESRIQQLVGQIT
+61 ESRIQQLMCQIA
-73 EQERQRKCDQEAFL
+73 EQERQRKCDQEYFL

-95 VFYKDNER
+95 VFYKDIDK
-103 LREAIV
+103 LREGIV
-109 ERDVQIKTM
+109 ERDVRIKTM
-118 ELTKRDE
+118 ELAKRDE
-125 VAREIAE
+125 IGREIAE
-132 MRDRTSAIIGEKERS
+132 MRERTTAIIGEKERS
-147 LESYRQTFERGLGS
+147 LESYRQTFERGLSS
-161 LRLTTSAKGDAG
+161 LRLTTSAKGDVG

-186 DFEGFSIENKSCIG
+186 DFDGFAIENKSCIG
-200 GQGDYHMFFK
+200 GQGDYHLFFK

-280 AEQSNPVAFLKSVW
+280 VEQSNPAAVLKSVW

-306 EDVGDAEEVRYKDVH
+306 EDAGEADELRYKDIH
-321 LRSLDKFRAMRKTV
+321 LRSLEKFRAMRKTV
-335 GELKQVILTLGSI
+335 AELKQVIATLGSI
-348 RDRLDSSIA
+348 KDRLDSSIA

-367 MEAQNQTL
+367 MEAQNQML
-375 MAWLQANI
+375 MTWLQTNI
-383 EYVNGDDS
+383 EYVGGDDA

-403 RRDNAAT
+403 RRDNSAT
-410 LGDFTPEKFREGLGV
+410 LGDFTPEKFRDGLCV
-425 CLPEEQLVRGKGS
+425 CLPEEQLIRGKGS
-438 IVVKCVRW
+438 IVVKRVRW
-446 VGSQSAAAIR
+446 IGSNGTAAIK
-456 ITTTVFD
+456 IAPL
-463 KTK
+463 

>member
-1 MKTVV
+1 MKTIT
-6 LQVPETYEIPA
+6 LKLPETYVVPVA
-17 QLFSMTPDEVGAVIT
+17 LFELGPDEVGAVIT
-32 IGIES
+32 IGVES

-61 ESRIQQLVGQIT
+61 ESRIQQLMCQIA
-73 EQERQRKCDQEAFL
+73 EQERQRKCDQEYFL

-95 VFYKDNER
+95 VFYKDIDK
-103 LREAIV
+103 LREGIV
-109 ERDVQIKTM
+109 ERDVRIKTM
-118 ELTKRDE
+118 ELAKRDE
-125 VAREIAE
+125 IGREIAE
-132 MRDRTSAIIGEKERS
+132 MRERTTAIIGEKERS
-147 LESYRQTFERGLGS
+147 LESYRQTFERGLSS
-161 LRLTTSAKGDAG
+161 LRLTTSAKGDVG

-186 DFEGFSIENKSCIG
+186 DFDGFAIENKSCIG
-200 GQGDYHMFFK
+200 GQGDYHLFFK

-280 AEQSNPVAFLKSVW
+280 VEQSNPAAFLKSVW

-306 EDVGDAEEVRYKDVH
+306 EDAGEADELRYKDIH
-321 LRSLDKFRAMRKTV
+321 LRSLEKFRAMRKTV
-335 GELKQVILTLGSI
+335 AELKQVIATLGSI
-348 RDRLDSSIA
+348 KDRLDSSIA

-367 MEAQNQTL
+367 MEAQNQML
-375 MAWLQANI
+375 MTWLQTNI
-383 EYVNGDDS
+383 EYVGGDDA

-403 RRDNAAT
+403 RRDNSAT
-410 LGDFTPEKFREGLGV
+410 LGDFTPEKFRDGLCV
-425 CLPEEQLVRGKGS
+425 CLPEEQLIRGKGS
-438 IVVKCVRW
+438 IVVKRVRW
-446 VGSQSAAAIR
+446 IGSNGTAAIK
-456 ITTTVFD
+456 IAPL
-463 KTK
+463 

>member
-1 MKTVV
+1 MKTIT
-6 LQVPETYEIPA
+6 LKLPETYVVPVA
-17 QLFSMTPDEVGAVIT
+17 LFELGPDEVGAVIT
-32 IGIES
+32 IGVES

-48 SETTVETRIRETY
+48 SETSVETRIRETY
-61 ESRIQQLVGQIT
+61 ESRIQQLMSQIG
-73 EQERQRKCDQEAFL
+73 EQERQRKCDQESFL

-103 LREAIV
+103 LREAIA
-109 ERDVQIKTM
+109 ERDVRIKTM
-118 ELTKRDE
+118 ELAKRDE
-125 VAREIAE
+125 IGREIAE
-132 MRDRTSAIIGEKERS
+132 MRERTTAIIGEKERS
-147 LESYRQTFERGLGS
+147 LETYRQTFERGLSS
-161 LRLTTSAKGDAG
+161 LRLTTSAKGDVG

-186 DFEGFSIENKSCIG
+186 DFDGFAIENKSCIG
-200 GQGDYHMFFK
+200 GQGDYHLFFK

-280 AEQSNPVAFLKSVW
+280 VEQSNPAAFLKSVW

-306 EDVGDAEEVRYKDVH
+306 EDAGEADELRYKDIH
-321 LRSLDKFRAMRKTV
+321 LRSLEKFRAMRKTV
-335 GELKQVILTLGSI
+335 AELKQVIATLGSI
-348 RDRLDSSIA
+348 KERLDSSIS

-367 MEAQNQTL
+367 MEAQNQML
-375 MAWLQANI
+375 MTWLQTNI
-383 EYVNGDDS
+383 EYVGGDDS

-403 RRDNAAT
+403 RRDNSAT
-410 LGDFTPEKFREGLGV
+410 LGDFTPEKFRDGLCV
-425 CLPEEQLVRGKGS
+425 CLPEEQLIRGKGS
-438 IVVKCVRW
+438 IVVKRVRW
-446 VGSQSAAAIR
+446 IGSNGTAAIK
-456 ITTTVFD
+456 IAPL
-463 KTK
+463 

>member
-1 MKTVV
+1 MKTIT
-6 LQVPETYEIPA
+6 LQVPETYDIPA
-17 QLFSMTPDEVGAVIT
+17 QLFSFAPDEVGAVIQ
-32 IGIES
+32 IGVDS
-37 VLAGQQNALLL
+37 VLAGKHSALLL

-61 ESRIQQLVGQIT
+61 ESRIQQLVAQIA
-73 EQERQRKCDQEAFL
+73 EQKDAFL
-87 SQQTQFKE
+87 SQQAQFKE
-95 VFYKDNER
+95 FFYKDNER

-118 ELTKRDE
+118 ELAKRDE

-132 MRDRTSAIIGEKERS
+132 MRDRTTAIIGEKERS
-147 LESYRQTFERGLGS
+147 LETYRQTFERGLGS
-161 LRLTTSAKGDAG
+161 LRLTTSAKGDVG
-173 ERMFSQFAEQAFA
+173 ERMFNQIAEQAFA
-186 DFEGFSIENKSCIG
+186 DFDGFSIENKSCIG
-200 GQGDYHMFFK
+200 GQGDYHLFFK

-271 RYICHINEL
+271 RYLCHINEL
-280 AEQSNPVAFLKSVW
+280 AEQSNPAAFLKSVW
-294 FVCSIINEYLVK
+294 FVCSVINEYLVK
-306 EDVGDAEEVRYKDVH
+306 EDVGEAEELRYKDIH
-321 LRSLDKFRAMRKTV
+321 LRSIEKFRAMRKTA
-335 GELKQVILTLGSI
+335 GELKQVITTLGSI

-357 DLLRDEVPTL
+357 ELLRDEAPTL

-375 MAWLQANI
+375 MAWLRANI
-383 EYVNGDDS
+383 EYVAGDEA

-425 CLPEEQLVRGKGS
+425 CLPEEQLIRGKGS

-446 VGSQSAAAIR
+446 VGSSSGSIS
-456 ITTTVFD
+456 IKI
-463 KTK
+463 KTDTI

>member
-1 MKTVV
+1 MKTIT
-6 LQVPETYEIPA
+6 LKLPETYVVPVA
-17 QLFSMTPDEVGAVIT
+17 LFELGPDEVGAVIT
-32 IGIES
+32 IGVES

-48 SETTVETRIRETY
+48 SETAVETRIRETY
-61 ESRIQQLVGQIT
+61 ESRIQQLMSQIG
-73 EQERQRKCDQEAFL
+73 EQERQRKCDQESFL

-103 LREAIV
+103 LREAIA
-109 ERDVQIKTM
+109 ERDVRIKTM
-118 ELTKRDE
+118 ELAKRDE
-125 VAREIAE
+125 IGREIAE
-132 MRDRTSAIIGEKERS
+132 MRERTTAIIGEKERS
-147 LESYRQTFERGLGS
+147 LETYRQTFERGLSS
-161 LRLTTSAKGDAG
+161 LRLTTSAKGDVG

-186 DFEGFSIENKSCIG
+186 DFDGFAIENKSCIG
-200 GQGDYHMFFK
+200 GQGDYHLFFK

-280 AEQSNPVAFLKSVW
+280 VEQSNPAAFLKSVW

-306 EDVGDAEEVRYKDVH
+306 EDAGEADELRYKDIH
-321 LRSLDKFRAMRKTV
+321 LRSLEKFRAMRKTV
-335 GELKQVILTLGSI
+335 AELKQVIATLGSI
-348 RDRLDSSIA
+348 KERLDSSIS

-367 MEAQNQTL
+367 MEAQNQML
-375 MAWLQANI
+375 MTWLQTNI
-383 EYVNGDDS
+383 EYVGGDDA

-403 RRDNAAT
+403 RRDNSAT
-410 LGDFTPEKFREGLGV
+410 LGDFTPEKFRDGLCV
-425 CLPEEQLVRGKGS
+425 CLPEEQLIRGKGS
-438 IVVKCVRW
+438 IVVKRVRW
-446 VGSQSAAAIR
+446 IGSNGTGPLKI
-456 ITTTVFD
+456 
-463 KTK
+463 